1 MDGYSQLRKLNDE
14 EKRSIKTLSQ
24 GSALRFLLT
33 RVFDALNVVEGA
45 IVKVKDPIEY
55 LVRLEFHKN
64 SKNVEDYF
72 FQMKYTIYT
81 DGACSGNPGPGG
93 WGAVIID
100 EKNKQ
105 INISGKEN
113 LTTNNRME
121 LTAPIRAL
129 GKTKKDSKII
139 IFTDSTY
146 LKNGIT
152 LWIKNW
158 EKNGWKSANK
168 KPVKNKD
175 LWLELNK
182 ITKQRDITWKWVKA
196 HTGNIHNEQAD
207 KLATEAI
214 NN

>member
-1 MDGYSQLRKLNDE
+1 
-14 EKRSIKTLSQ
+14 
-24 GSALRFLLT
+24 
-33 RVFDALNVVEGA
+33 
-45 IVKVKDPIEY
+45 
-55 LVRLEFHKN
+55 
-64 SKNVEDYF
+64 
-72 FQMKYTIYT
+72 MKYTIYT

-129 GKTKKDSKII
+129 SKIKKDSKIT

-196 HTGNIHNEQAD
+196 HAGNIHNEQAD
-207 KLATEAI
+207 ALAKDAAKS
-214 NN
+214 N